1 MAVFTEIEKSIR
13 KMIMDQVL
21 EEGTCPTNA
30 QLSQAHSLSSDELA
44 VVYRNL
50 EAGICVAVQNKQH
63 ENIKS
68 FQGEKLSVPPPELG
82 EIFYARPFATF
93 KNHYPVW
100 VDGDQK
106 WYAECAVEVCGIS
119 MMFPGKEVA
128 VRSVCRQTK
137 EPVEIVGRDGKLL
150 HYSPKTLRVHIGFP
164 IRCFPDDA
172 IGWCDYNS
180 FFSSEEAATEWK
192 KAHPRINRGITL
204 APETTAN
211 FIVNLLGKGRLNYD
225 YQPRLPVLS
234 TLFKAHRYGF
244 TTSKPILK
252 YFWPDPFWLP
262 TPHMFSGM
270 KQKGYKNYIRFS
282 IF

>member
-68 FQGEKLSVPPPELG
+68 FQGEKLSVPPPALG

-106 WYAECAVEVCGIS
+106 WYGECAVEVCGIS

-150 HYSPKTLRVHIGFP
+150 HYSPETLRVHLGFP
-164 IRCFPDDA
+164 LRYMFDDA

-204 APETTAN
+204 SPETTAN
-211 FIVNLLGKGRLNYD
+211 FIVNLVGKGRQNYD
-225 YQPRLPVLS
+225 YQPRLPVLA

-244 TTSKPILK
+244 TMPKPILK

-262 TPHMFSGM
+262 TSHMFSEM
-270 KQKGYKNYIRFS
+270 KRKGYKNYIRFS
-282 IF
+282 MF